1 MKPHHTAALAL
12 VGWFL
17 FLPPSYPDHRVD
29 TNAPLSLWFKAHH
42 EFASQAECQQVKQR
56 LVDLHVKPYVDE
68 HEREKAQGEMA
79 AICVSSDDPRLKG
92 L

>member
-1 MKPHHTAALAL
+1 MNPRHTAALVL

-29 TNAPLSLWFKAHH
+29 TKAPLSLWFKANHK
-42 EFASQAECQQVKQR
+42 FTSLLECQKVKQR
-56 LVDLHVKPYVDE
+56 LVDLHVKPYLSE

-79 AICVSSDDPRLKG
+79 GICISSDDPRLKG
-92 L
+92 D